1 MLTTKDFRTKTE
13 FIKKKNPKLP
23 GKWHVAL
30 DIGYSSVKTFSPNSI
45 SIFPS
50 YARKVSPGFSFI
62 TTPPDGAILYRD
74 DATSQTWIVGEV
86 AQNMIEA
93 GDTNDS
99 ENILYSRDRY
109 YDEMFLVI
117 ARCGMGLGLT
127 SNEYGKPDNDEI
139 FLQTGLPEMYLDD
152 ETFLKEALSGDHK
165 FSLKVG
171 AGPWTNY
178 EVKLPESH
186 IFVMSQPRGT
196 LYSVC
201 VNDDG
206 KPTAD
211 ANELLNQD
219 MIVFDG
225 GFGTLDLFY
234 MRIGVHDDGKK
245 SNGETYS
252 DLGMKRVLQVASQKI
267 YEQFKVS
274 IPVPSMQ
281 RYLEEGTVRYFDKRK
296 LEAKDYSIDE
306 VIEKASDEVCSEAI
320 ARLVAGVD
328 FGNFRAMIITGGT
341 GEAWFY
347 QMNERLKAAGVNI
360 IPGNRNDGL
369 PFVYSNVRGYFYY
382 RYNKLASEAKSK
394 K

>member
-1 MLTTKDFRTKTE
+1 MSQFTTKSFRTKTE
-13 FIKKKNPKLP
+13 FTKRKNAKVK
-23 GKWHVAL
+23 GKWHIAL

-50 YARKVSPGFSFI
+50 YARKVSSSFSFI
-62 TTPPDGAILYRD
+62 TTPPAEAILYRD
-74 DATSQTWIVGEV
+74 DVTSQMWIVGEV

-117 ARCGMGLGLT
+117 ARCGMGLGLIA
-127 SNEYGKPDNDEI
+127 NEHGKPDNDEI
-139 FLQTGLPEMYLDD
+139 FLQTGLPEMYLED
-152 ETFLKEALSGDHK
+152 ESVLKEALSGDHK
-165 FSLKVG
+165 FSLKIG

-211 ANELLNQD
+211 AEELLNKN

-234 MRIGVHDDGKK
+234 MRNGSHDDGVKN
-245 SNGETYS
+245 NGETYS
-252 DLGMKRVLQVASQKI
+252 DLGMKRVLQVASQMI

-281 RYLEEGTVRYFDKRK
+281 KYLEEGVVRYFDKRK

-306 VIEKASDEVCSEAI
+306 VIENASSKVCKEAI
-320 ARLVAGVD
+320 ARLTAGVD

-341 GEAWFY
+341 GEAWFD
-347 QMNERLKAAGVNI
+347 QMNDRLKAAGVTI

-369 PFVYSNVRGYFYY
+369 PFVYSNVRGYYLY
-382 RYNKLASEAKSK
+382 RYNKLMGDK
-394 K
+394 